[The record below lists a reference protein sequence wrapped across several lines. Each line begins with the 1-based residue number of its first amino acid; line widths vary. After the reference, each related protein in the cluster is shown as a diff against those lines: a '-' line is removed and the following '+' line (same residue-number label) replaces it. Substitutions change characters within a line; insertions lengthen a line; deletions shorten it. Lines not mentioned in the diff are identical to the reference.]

1 VAKLGHI
8 NMTSLDAETSEDT
21 ESTDEVAAKP
31 KRKFGM
37 KQIVLFVVAPLVVL
51 AGAGAGVYFSGLL
64 GGGHEEEQV
73 VAAEPVFYEL
83 PEFVANLNSTAPMR
97 FVKMKVALEI
107 TDKEATKRLDAE
119 MPRVLDTFQ
128 GFLRELRPEDVD
140 GSQGMLRV
148 KEELLRR
155 IDLTIRPV
163 IVSDV
168 LVKEIIVQ

>member
-1 VAKLGHI
+1 
-8 NMTSLDAETSEDT
+8 MTSLDAEISEDT
-21 ESTDEVAAKP
+21 ESTEEGAAKP
-31 KRKFGM
+31 KRKFGI

-51 AGAGAGVYFSGLL
+51 LGAGAGVYFSGLL
-64 GGGHEEEQV
+64 GGGHEEEEQV
-73 VAAEPVFYEL
+73 AVAEPVFYEL

-97 FVKMKVALEI
+97 FLKMKVALEI

-155 IDLTIRPV
+155 IDLAIRPT